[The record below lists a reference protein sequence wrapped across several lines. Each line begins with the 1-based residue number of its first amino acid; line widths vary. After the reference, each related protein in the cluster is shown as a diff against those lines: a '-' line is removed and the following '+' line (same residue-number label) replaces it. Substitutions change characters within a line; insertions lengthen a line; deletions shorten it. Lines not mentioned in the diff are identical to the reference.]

1 MIIYKKCSDVDI
13 DLAYNAFIIGFSD
26 YIIKL
31 SISKEDFIK
40 RFFGPEGNSLEY
52 SHVALDG
59 EKPVGVILG
68 GIKVWEGVKTL
79 RCGTLSID
87 PDYRGKG
94 VSNKLME
101 LHKEI
106 AIENNCEQLFLEVI
120 VGNDRAINFYKK
132 LGYEKIYDLA
142 YFSYENLSALMEFDN
157 SDVNINEINL
167 EEFKCILEDY
177 KDFHINWQSDIEYVE
192 MLTNVFYYVAYLDD
206 KLVGYLCVSTTGK
219 INFLWTEKQYRLK
232 GISKSLLAKACTLIT
247 ATKLTITIPNN
258 VLVEGF
264 LKHMGFK
271 RDAISQYEMYKTL

>member
-1 MIIYKKCSDVDI
+1 MIIYKKCSDVNI

-59 EKPVGVILG
+59 EKPIGVILG

-79 RCGTLSID
+79 RCGTLTID

-94 VSNKLME
+94 VSNKFME
-101 LHKEI
+101 LHKKI

-142 YFSYENLSALMEFDN
+142 YFSYENLSSFMEFHN
-157 SDVNINEINL
+157 PDVNIKEINL
-167 EEFKCILEDY
+167 EEFKCILEDN

-192 MLTNVFYYVAYLDD
+192 GLTNVFYFVAYLDD
-206 KLVGYLCVSTTGK
+206 KLVGYLCVSSTGK
-219 INFLWTEKQYRLK
+219 INFLWTKKQYRLK

-247 ATKLTITIPNN
+247 VSKLTITIPNN
-258 VLVEGF
+258 ALAEGF
-264 LKHMGFK
+264 LKHIGFK